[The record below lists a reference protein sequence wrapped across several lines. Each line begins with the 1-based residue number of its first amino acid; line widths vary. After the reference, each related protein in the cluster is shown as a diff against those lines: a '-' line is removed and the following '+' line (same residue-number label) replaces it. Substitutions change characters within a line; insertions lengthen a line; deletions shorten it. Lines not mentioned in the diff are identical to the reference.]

1 MSKQLEFH
9 PIANIFPMM
18 SSEEFAELRNDIKTS
33 GQLEPVWLHE
43 DGRIIDG
50 RNRYKACVE
59 LGIEPKYRTW
69 DGKGSLTQFV
79 VSLNLHRRHLS
90 VEQRAA
96 VAVKM
101 LPMLEAEAKE
111 RQVEAGRLY
120 GEKHPQELVENFPQA
135 LDAHEQKSRTQAA
148 AIAGTNDRYVS
159 DAKRIANDA
168 PEVFEMMS
176 AGSVNMPAAKQLAD
190 LDEPKR
196 QAVLDKIQDAS
207 DGEGKIGGREMRK
220 ALRAVNQQE
229 RKEAPPLPDDKYR
242 IWYADPP
249 WRYNDSGVI
258 TETDAYGRAERHYP
272 TMSIDELCE
281 MGGQI
286 KERCTD
292 DAVLFLWVTSP
303 LLEDAFPILHAW
315 GFKYKSSFVWDKV
328 RHNFA
333 HYNSMRHEFLLVAT
347 RGSCTPDEKKL
358 LDSVQSI
365 ERTSKHSEKPAEFR
379 EIIDTLYTWGK
390 RIELFS
396 RTDAEG
402 WDTWGNEPC

>member
-1 MSKQLEFH
+1 MSTQREFH

-18 SSEEFAELRNDIKTS
+18 SPEEFAELRKDIHQN
-33 GQLEPVWLHE
+33 GQLEPVWLHA

-50 RNRYKACVE
+50 RNRYKACME
-59 LGIEPKYRTW
+59 LGITPKYRTW
-69 DGKGSLTQFV
+69 DGDGSLTQFV
-79 VSLNLHRRHLS
+79 VSLNLHRRHMS
-90 VEQRAA
+90 AEQRAA

-111 RQVEAGRLY
+111 RMLAGVKVDPTQKV
-120 GEKHPQELVENFPQA
+120 GEGSHKDGESA
-135 LDAHEQKSRTQAA
+135 KQAA
-148 AIAGTNDRYVS
+148 GIAGTNHQYVS

-168 PEVFEMMS
+168 PEVFDMMA
-176 AGSVNMPAAKQLAD
+176 AGDVNMPAAKQLAS
-190 LDEPKR
+190 LDVTRR
-196 QAVLDKIQDAS
+196 QAVLTELQTAS
-207 DGEGKIGGREMRK
+207 NGSGKIGGREVRQ
-220 ALRAVNQQE
+220 ALRTVHQQE

-272 TMSIDELCE
+272 TMSIEELCG
-281 MGGQI
+281 MGEHV
-286 KERCTD
+286 KEHCTA

-303 LLEDAFPILHAW
+303 LLEDAFAILRAW

-358 LDSVQSI
+358 FDSVQSI
-365 ERTSKHSEKPAEFR
+365 ERTDKHSEKPAEFR

-396 RTDAEG
+396 RTESEG
-402 WDTWGNEPC
+402 WDVWGNEPC

>member
-1 MSKQLEFH
+1 MNTQREFH

-18 SSEEFAELRNDIKTS
+18 SPEEFAELRKDIQQN
-33 GQLEPVWLHE
+33 GQLEPVWLHA

-50 RNRYKACVE
+50 RNRYKACME
-59 LGIEPKYRTW
+59 LGITPKYRTW
-69 DGKGSLTQFV
+69 DGSGSLTQFV

-90 VEQRAA
+90 AEQRAA

-111 RQVEAGRLY
+111 RQGHGMTAPGKTLDQKIGEASADER
-120 GEKHPQELVENFPQA
+120 KPQSAKV
-135 LDAHEQKSRTQAA
+135 AA
-148 AIAGTNDRYVS
+148 EVTGTNHQYVS

-176 AGSVNMPAAKQLAD
+176 AGSVNMPAAKQLAS
-190 LDEPKR
+190 LDAPKR
-196 QAVLDKIQDAS
+196 QAVLTELQTVS
-207 DGEGKIGGREMRK
+207 NGSGKIGGREMRQ
-220 ALRAVNQQE
+220 ALRTVHQQE

-272 TMSIDELCE
+272 TMSIEELCG
-281 MGGQI
+281 MGEQI
-286 KERCTD
+286 KSRCAT

-303 LLEDAFPILHAW
+303 LLEDAFAILRAW

-358 LDSVQSI
+358 FDSVQSI

-402 WDTWGNEPC
+402 WDVWGNEPC